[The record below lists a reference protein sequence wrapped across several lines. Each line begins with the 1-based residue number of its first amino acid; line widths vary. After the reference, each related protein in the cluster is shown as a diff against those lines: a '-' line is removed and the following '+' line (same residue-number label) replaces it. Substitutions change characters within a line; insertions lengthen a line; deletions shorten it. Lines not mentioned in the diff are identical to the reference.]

1 MKKIGIFREWI
12 RSNRQ
17 FFRSLQHQAYIHGG
31 IAAAETLP
39 QRVLQ
44 NSQPIFVI
52 STGRV
57 GTMLLAKLFET
68 CKNTEVFHE
77 AQPDMIFAGRY
88 AFENPQNLEWMKGAA
103 VSGRYELIRDSY
115 LKGKRYVETNN
126 RLTFL
131 SPALAE
137 LFPKAR
143 FIHLLRNPH
152 SFIKSGLQRDWYS
165 GKTITDEGRIVRGD
179 DNFEM
184 LSTADKVAWLW
195 NMTNQ
200 FCEDF
205 KTQFGKSRAFTIKSE
220 SLFHSTKD
228 TCELFDW
235 LELKPPN
242 QIYLEKLLR
251 RPMNKSKPNKT
262 TTEINF
268 DTKLTPL
275 APLYYPDQY

>member
-1 MKKIGIFREWI
+1 MKKIDIFREWI

-17 FFRSLQHQAYIHGG
+17 FFRSLQHRAYIHGG
-31 IAAAETLP
+31 IATAETLP

-68 CKNTEVFHE
+68 SENTEVFHE

-88 AFENPQNLEWMKGAA
+88 AFENPQNLEWMKGAV

-115 LKGKRYVETNN
+115 LKGKRFVETNN

-143 FIHLLRNPH
+143 FIHLLRDPH

-165 GKTITDEGRIVRGD
+165 GSTITDEGRIVRGD
-179 DNFEM
+179 DEFEK
-184 LSTADKVAWLW
+184 LSRADKVAWLW
-195 NMTNQ
+195 NKTNQ

-205 KTQFGKSRAFTIKSE
+205 KSQFGQSRTYTIKAE
-220 SLFHSTKD
+220 SLFNSTQD
-228 TCELFDW
+228 TLELFDW
-235 LELKPPN
+235 LGLKPPS
-242 QIYLEKLLR
+242 QIYLERQLK
-251 RPMNKSKPNKT
+251 RPLNKSKRNKNT
-262 TTEINF
+262 VITF
-268 DTKLTPL
+268 DSALTPL
-275 APLYYPDQY
+275 AALYYPDQY